1 MGLGEK
7 LDNFIAIFSPETALK
22 RRGYREAYSGY
33 DAASFSRKDIPV
45 VRDERANEFD
55 DQARDIVRSRARH
68 LERNSDVVGGMLYA
82 MENNVVGA
90 KINMQA
96 TSNDEKFN
104 KKIEELFNEWQ
115 HKENCDITEQQ
126 SLTEI
131 MRMVV
136 DRFIIDGGIIVTYV
150 YDKSYEYGVKLQI
163 REVSEIST
171 MGDVV
176 MENGNVV
183 RDGIEMTKYGK
194 PVSYHF
200 TNYDPNTGSELPPVV
215 VPADKVDF
223 LWRKTRPSQYREMSR
238 LSASITRISDL
249 DDYSEAV
256 AFQQKVNACN
266 SVFIETDNVA
276 IQPGR
281 LANNQ
286 DGTRYTD
293 LRGGSIRY
301 LRAGERAKSFITSG
315 QATEYEN
322 YIVTQLR
329 MIAAHIG
336 LSLES
341 ATRNVERVNYSSAR
355 QNMLADQQTYKHL
368 HEFLVE
374 NLLRKMYKRFVDAC
388 RLKGLLNDTS
398 FNPVEKHYYKC
409 KWLNVGLPWIDPLK
423 EANANSVNLANG
435 CMTFQQLCANNGVD
449 WREQIDE
456 MEEAQKYAEEKG
468 VKLSYIVAN
477 EAIENKGD
485 NEDAKGQQGKQNG
498 DKKPSD

>member
-1 MGLGEK
+1 MDLGKK
-7 LDNFIAIFSPETALK
+7 LDNFIAIFSPEAAC
-22 RRGYREAYSGY
+22 RRRSFREAYVGY
-33 DAASFSRKDIPV
+33 DAATFTRKDIPV
-45 VRDERANEFD
+45 TNDERANEFD
-55 DQARDIVRSRARH
+55 DPARDIVRSRARH

-82 MENNVVGA
+82 LENNVVGS

-96 TSNDEKFN
+96 DSGDDKFN
-104 KKIEELFNEWQ
+104 EEIEELFNDWQ

-136 DRFIIDGGIIVTYV
+136 DRFIIDGGIIITYV
-150 YDKSYEYGVKLQI
+150 YDKKYEYGMKLQI
-163 REVSEIST
+163 REVSEISN
-171 MGDVV
+171 MGDVAL
-176 MENGNVV
+176 ENGNVV
-183 RDGIEMTKYGK
+183 KDGIEMTKYGK
-194 PVSYHF
+194 PISYHF
-200 TNYDPNTGSELPPVV
+200 TNYDPNTGGELPPEVV
-215 VPADKVDF
+215 SADDVDF

-276 IQPGR
+276 MQPGR
-281 LANNQ
+281 VVNAS
-286 DGTRYTD
+286 DGNRYTD
-293 LRGGSIRY
+293 LRGGSVRY
-301 LRAGERAKSFITSG
+301 LKAGEKAKSIITNG
-315 QATEYEN
+315 QAAEYEN
-322 YIVTQLR
+322 YVVTQLR

-368 HEFLVE
+368 HEFIVE
-374 NLLRKMYKRFVDAC
+374 NLLRKMYKRFVDSC
-388 RLKGLLNDTS
+388 RLKGLLEDTKFDS
-398 FNPVEKHYYKC
+398 NEKRYYKC

-449 WREQIDE
+449 WREQIDA
-456 MEEAQKYAEEKG
+456 MQEAQKYADEKG
-468 VKLSYIVAN
+468 VNLSYIVAN
-477 EAIENKGD
+477 EAIVNKGD
-485 NEDAKGQQGKQNG
+485 NENAKGQQGKQNG
-498 DKKPSD
+498 NQKPSS